1 MLSLKELDEAEVSRV
16 YREYMIGT
24 FPADELIELPMILDL
39 KKKGV
44 ILTLGILD
52 QEQFIGYAFLYQ
64 DSGGLGLLLG
74 QFYSIL
80 PQYRGGGGY
89 TARVYRLLTE
99 YFSDKIAMFVEIE
112 DPFRQEDPAEKQRML
127 GRMKFFEKAGLR
139 DGLVSVRLFGVD
151 YRLMLCPLGGEISP
165 EKLREYYERIYLDA
179 LDQDELSRNLYFYEA
194 ADQ

>member
-80 PQYRGGGGY
+80 PQYRGGH
-89 TARVYRLLTE
+89 TARVNRLLTE
-99 YFSDKIAMFVEIE
+99 YFSDKTAMFVEIE

-151 YRLMLCPLGGEISP
+151 YRLMLFPLGGEISP